1 MIGRER
7 LVFLHLA
14 RAILPGE
21 VVTPAIVE
29 RADAFLASTQGIVR
43 IFYRFALLLFEWGTF
58 LFKTAGS
65 IDHFCHLTAR
75 GKARYLRFWMQH
87 KGGLMRQ
94 IFSMLRILVMS
105 SFYDDPGVSAR
116 WVRP

>member
-14 RAILPGE
+14 RALLPGE
-21 VVTPAIVE
+21 TVPPEIVD
-29 RADAFLASTQGIVR
+29 RANAFLSSTQLFVR
-43 IFYRFALLLFEWGTF
+43 VFFRFALLLFEWGTF

-65 IDHFCHLTAR
+65 IDHFCHLTSR
-75 GKARYLRFWMQH
+75 GKTRYVRFWMQH
-87 KGGLMRQ
+87 KVGLMRQ
-94 IFSMLRILVMS
+94 IYAMLRILVLTC
-105 SFYDDPGVSAR
+105 FYDDPTVSAR